1 MGSCGSEGQSNLSK
15 LSNSCQF
22 LEKVP
27 ITQEPMPGW
36 GEVMHLKKSEGGGEW
51 EEHGGTPYI
60 LGSLHLLRARPSV
73 VLSNLAQTHFQ
84 TTLKPKGP
92 SDFGPRFSGY

>member
-36 GEVMHLKKSEGGGEW
+36 GEVMHLKKSEGGSEW
-51 EEHGGTPYI
+51 EERPI
-60 LGSLHLLRARPSV
+60 SLALCISCAPGRLLS
-73 VLSNLAQTHFQ
+73 FQ
-84 TTLKPKGP
+84 I
-92 SDFGPRFSGY
+92 